1 MTDPVIE
8 TENLSREY
16 NIGNQTVHALTDLSI
31 RIDHGDFVAIMGPSG
46 SGKST
51 CMQLLGC
58 LQSPTSGRYRL
69 DGLDL
74 SEMESD
80 ALAGVRNRMIGF
92 VFQSFNLLPRASAL
106 TNVELPL
113 VYGRVGRRE
122 RRERAR
128 EALRAVGLEDRM
140 DHRPTQLSGGQMQ
153 RVAIARA
160 LVNSPRLMLADE
172 PTGALDT
179 RTGVEIMELFTQLNE
194 GGMTVVIVTHEE
206 EVARFARRQ
215 MRFRDGR
222 LISDQATSPV
232 KEPINGSAKEHV
244 A

>member
-16 NIGNQTVHALTDLSI
+16 RIGNQTVHALSDLSI

-74 SEMESD
+74 SEMDSD

-160 LVNSPRLMLADE
+160 LVNRPRLMLADE

-179 RTGVEIMELFTQLNE
+179 RTGVEIMELFTELNE

-215 MRFRDGR
+215 MRFRDGH
-222 LISDQATSPV
+222 LISDQATP
-232 KEPINGSAKEHV
+232 PLNGPAKEDV

>member
-1 MTDPVIE
+1 MTHPVIE
-8 TENLSREY
+8 TEHLSREY
-16 NIGNQTVHALTDLSI
+16 RIGTETVHALTDLSI
-31 RIDHGDFVAIMGPSG
+31 RIDPGDFVAIMGPSG

-74 SEMESD
+74 SEMGSD

-106 TNVELPL
+106 VNVELPL
-113 VYGRVGRRE
+113 VYGRVARRE

-128 EALRAVGLEDRM
+128 AALCAVGLEDRM

-160 LVNSPRLMLADE
+160 LVNNPRLMLADE

-179 RTGVEIMELFTQLNE
+179 RTGAEIMELFTRLNAD
-194 GGMTVVIVTHEE
+194 GMTVVIVTHEE
-206 EVARFARRQ
+206 EVAGFARRQ

-222 LISDQATSPV
+222 LITDDATRPLAEV
-232 KEPINGSAKEHV
+232 V